1 MKMQY
6 RTFRRILFTSQL
18 PPHHKSKET
27 SKMTSQRKSTRNKTP
42 SQKVAVEGNTTP
54 NAVGNRPKGFATP
67 KKPAASSSVHRSKK
81 TNSGGTTASSVTKGK
96 AAKKGEI
103 QNYFDPESVEK
114 VVRSYAMTNASLSS
128 KNFVSLSREPGYA
141 LMNPSD
147 PVARDRSSTAFA
159 RQRKTTG
166 GIKKALQTMR
176 TAALRPPLH
185 HGLLH
190 AHLFYASDNNTI
202 GVPSLGGGGAM
213 SFYTMDGV
221 LVTDPARLQQLQ
233 AERGAEGS
241 TTAAA
246 VAAPAV
252 APSTPGNDDVREAM
266 MVCLVSST
274 NANKA
279 VEAVSNAATTISGAV
294 TELTTE
300 FRDHRAQSN
309 ARHEQSEARL
319 GKIEDE
325 LKLVR
330 SGKKSSESGYG
341 HGNLVP
347 PSTDKK
353 PAARPSPKRL
363 FVTAGGTGFGADD
376 VGGSFGA
383 HDSVVAN
390 AGVLKATPVTDRASI
405 SFADTSAAPSEDLE
419 KWQFEGLAE
428 GNTVQPTLVKRL
440 LQQYVRDE
448 SINDTLRRGNATRQ
462 DENFVNSISIALTA
476 IKPFPFVKCCVY
488 RGIELTH
495 EDAFRF
501 KALMRSGEPFV
512 EPGLL
517 SASAKSLD
525 ELQNR
530 TYVQRNTYFAIRSK
544 SGRLIQKY
552 SKREDEWEVLFAAG
566 TSFRIL
572 SFEDT
577 TPVVD
582 PGVSGWGRY
591 KIVMEEV
598 ESKIWGL

>member
-1 MKMQY
+1 MTGTVGS
-6 RTFRRILFTSQL
+6 RPGRI
-18 PPHHKSKET
+18 
-27 SKMTSQRKSTRNKTP
+27 
-42 SQKVAVEGNTTP
+42 ATP
-54 NAVGNRPKGFATP
+54 NA
-67 KKPAASSSVHRSKK
+67 KKPAASSSARRSKK
-81 TNSGGTTASSVTKGK
+81 TNSSGTTAPGQL
-96 AAKKGEI
+96 A
-103 QNYFDPESVEK
+103 
-114 VVRSYAMTNASLSS
+114 
-128 KNFVSLSREPGYA
+128 VSLSACTCNTTSTLVGTPRAKKTPAAKYFSWESKRMIARAFGLLNERVRSKTHDEARSEKGYQLIA
-141 LMNPSD
+141 YGVSLEGMNAASCAWNNHRSD
-147 PVARDRSSTAFA
+147 DERGRRSRGKLLNVLLVAAS
-159 RQRKTTG
+159 
-166 GIKKALQTMR
+166 
-176 TAALRPPLH
+176 RPPLH
-185 HGLLH
+185 SNLDVKLYTSQDG
-190 AHLFYASDNNTI
+190 SV
-202 GVPSLGGGGAM
+202 GVPSLGGVESM
-213 SFYTMDGV
+213 SFYTRDGAP
-221 LVTDPARLQQLQ
+221 VTDPARLQELE
-233 AERGAEGS
+233 AESQVAAS
-241 TTAAA
+241 AVAVAASAA
-246 VAAPAV
+246 VAAAPAV

-266 MVCLVSST
+266 RVCLMSST

-279 VEAVSNAATTISGAV
+279 VEATSNAVATVSGAV

-300 FRDHRAQSN
+300 FRAHRAQSN
-309 ARHEQSEARL
+309 ARHEQSKTRHEQSEARL

-325 LKLVR
+325 LELVR
-330 SGKKSSESGYG
+330 SGKKSSESG
-341 HGNLVP
+341 HGYADLVP

-353 PAARPSPKRL
+353 PSARPSPKRL
-363 FVTAGGTGFGADD
+363 FVTAGGTGSDAD

-383 HDSVVAN
+383 HNSVVAN
-390 AGVLKATPVTDRASI
+390 ASVLKATPVTDRAVPSI
-405 SFADTSAAPSEDLE
+405 SFADTSAAPLEDLE

-448 SINDTLRRGNATRQ
+448 SINGTLRRGNATRQ

-501 KALMRSGEPFV
+501 KALMSSGEPFV

-525 ELQNR
+525 ELQNK
-530 TYVQRNTYFAIRSK
+530 TYVQRNTYFAIQSK

>member
-1 MKMQY
+1 M
-6 RTFRRILFTSQL
+6 
-18 PPHHKSKET
+18 PP
-27 SKMTSQRKSTRNKTP
+27 QRKSTRNKTP

-54 NAVGNRPKGFATP
+54 DAVGNRPKGFASV
-67 KKPAASSSVHRSKK
+67 SSSARRSKK
-81 TNSGGTTASSVTKGK
+81 TNSGGTTASSISSRQLVPASATKGE
-96 AAKKGEI
+96 AAKKGET

-114 VVRSYAMTNASLSS
+114 VVRCYAMTNASLSGM
-128 KNFVSLSREPGYA
+128 NFVSLSREPGYA

-166 GIKKALQTMR
+166 GIKKALQTMK
-176 TAALRPPLH
+176 TAALRPPIH
-185 HGLLH
+185 QDLLN

-202 GVPSLGGGGAM
+202 GVPSLGGVGTM

-221 LVTDPARLQQLQ
+221 LVTDPARLQQLE
-233 AERGAEGS
+233 AERGADGS

-246 VAAPAV
+246 VAAAAAAPAV
-252 APSTPGNDDVREAM
+252 APSAPGKDDVREAM
-266 MVCLVSST
+266 KVCLVSST

-279 VEAVSNAATTISGAV
+279 VEATSNAVATVSGAV

-300 FRDHRAQSN
+300 FRAYRAQSN
-309 ARHEQSEARL
+309 ARHEQSEARHEQAEARF

-341 HGNLVP
+341 HGDLVP

-363 FVTAGGTGFGADD
+363 FVTADGTGFGAD

-383 HDSVVAN
+383 HNSAVAN
-390 AGVLKATPVTDRASI
+390 ASVLKATPVTDRAVPSI
-405 SFADTSAAPSEDLE
+405 SFADTSAAPLEDLE

-525 ELQNR
+525 ELQNK